1 MLLNL
6 HKKKWADGL
15 TIKPFDKHS
24 EANQTV
30 VSAMQ
35 ELADSYEKAVVEEDR
50 LTAEALAIAN
60 VGRQVRPPCRSPP
73 SHHAVTGA
81 SSARTR
87 SASKLAVFV
96 HSRLP

>member
-24 EANQTV
+24 DANQTV

-73 SHHAVTGA
+73 SQ
-81 SSARTR
+81 
-87 SASKLAVFV
+87 
-96 HSRLP
+96 